1 MRPLLLDFII
11 DAHQAF
17 QLLPET
23 LFLTVNLLDRYCSTR
38 VVLKHN
44 YQLIGCASLLIA
56 AKYGERKNRVPMI
69 EELKSMCG
77 SVYDEQMFI
86 QTEWHVLD
94 ILEWKI
100 GHPTVYSFL
109 QVALLEGNDEV
120 EVEHMAQYICEVALY
135 HRDFVSTKPSIMAR
149 ASIAVARTIRGCHKA
164 FSLNETEHRT
174 AWLLYQHLHNSV
186 SLPKNTLLLAFR
198 LLPSASRSSWH
209 NVAIGKGPVVAPTLL
224 VKYPESQATNSTTRI
239 ASRTANGHQPTQIS
253 PVLMTSL

>member
-1 MRPLLLDFII
+1 MRPLLLDFLI

-23 LFLTVNLLDRYCSTR
+23 LFLTANLLDRYCSTR
-38 VVLKHN
+38 VVLKRN

-56 AKYGERKNRVPMI
+56 AKYGERKDRVPMI
-69 EELKSMCG
+69 EELKNMCG

-149 ASIAVARTIRGCHKA
+149 ASIALARTILGCHEA
-164 FSLNETEHRT
+164 FSLNEIEHWT
-174 AWLLYQHLHNSV
+174 AWQLYQHLDKTSQFLAQKYSSPRLSSSSIRFKIFLAQRSYREGNS
-186 SLPKNTLLLAFR
+186 SSAYTSCEISQK
-198 LLPSASRSSWH
+198 PSH
-209 NVAIGKGPVVAPTLL
+209 KFDYEN
-224 VKYPESQATNSTTRI
+224 SQSH
-239 ASRTANGHQPTQIS
+239 S
-253 PVLMTSL
+253 